1 VTHKNSPPRRLEPEA
16 AHVVPAA
23 PAVSYLTPD
32 SGYASTIKCA
42 PRAYRFFRNFY
53 ICQRCPH
60 EFCDEGMVAGPA
72 WCPSCDEATEP
83 YLSIDLLEPEE
94 A

>member
-1 VTHKNSPPRRLEPEA
+1 
-16 AHVVPAA
+16 VPAA
-23 PAVSYLTPD
+23 PDRDVNLTPD
-32 SGYASTIKCA
+32 SGYASTIKCT
-42 PRAYRFFRNFY
+42 PRAYRLFRNFY

-83 YLSIDLLEPEE
+83 YLSIDLLED